1 MGFPAFNT
9 VCTCCS
15 LGLALAE
22 ERSARASSKVEKEYR
37 AMHAIS
43 FIQDLAVIMLV
54 AGVVTIL
61 FHRLKQPVVL
71 GYIVAGFIIGP
82 HTPPFGLIH
91 DEDTIKTLAE
101 LGVIFLMFCL
111 GLEFSLRK
119 LFKVGATAFI
129 AAFLEIVLMIW
140 IGFEIGRWFGW
151 NTMDALFLGAIL
163 AISSTTIIVKALNDL
178 KMKNERFAQLIFG
191 VLIVEDIL
199 GIGIIAL
206 LSGIAVSGSVSSGE
220 VFSTVGKLSL
230 FMIVALVI
238 GILLVPRLLAYV
250 AKFESN
256 EMLLITVLG
265 LCFGFCLLVVKL
277 EYSMVLGAFL
287 IGAIMAESRQLL
299 KIERL
304 IEPVR
309 DLFSAIFFVAIGL
322 MIDPQVLVDY
332 AWPIVVITL
341 AVVLGKMLSCGMGA
355 FIAGNDGRTSLRV
368 GMGLSQIGEF
378 SFIIAALGMTL
389 QVTSDFLY
397 PVAVAVSAITTLLT
411 PYLIRAADPL
421 SQKLGNVV
429 PRRLARVLSLYGEWL
444 RNIQPQGE
452 SAMLAAMIRRILLQV
467 GVNLALVIAI
477 FFSGGYFAGRIGDWL
492 TEWVTDVSQQKAL
505 IWGAALL
512 LSLPFL
518 IAAYR
523 KLKALSMLLA
533 EMGVKPEMAGRH
545 TQRVRRVVAEVIP
558 LLSLLVIFLL
568 LSALSASILPTSELL
583 LVIAVVAA
591 VVVSLLWRWFIRVHS
606 RMQIALLETLENS
619 RDHTH

>member
-1 MGFPAFNT
+1 
-9 VCTCCS
+9 
-15 LGLALAE
+15 
-22 ERSARASSKVEKEYR
+22 
-37 AMHAIS
+37 MHAIS

-61 FHRLKQPVVL
+61 FHRFKQPVVL

-151 NTMDALFLGAIL
+151 STMDSLFLGAIL

-206 LSGIAVSGSVSSGE
+206 LSGIAVSGTVSSGE

-230 FMIVALVI
+230 FMIVALVV

-322 MIDPQVLVDY
+322 MIDPRVLVDY
-332 AWPIVVITL
+332 AWPIAVITV

-421 SQKLGNVV
+421 SLKLGKVV
-429 PRRLARVLSLYGEWL
+429 PGRLARVLSLYGEWL
-444 RNIQPQGE
+444 RSIQPQGE
-452 SAMLAAMIRRILLQV
+452 GAMVAAMVRRILLQV

-477 FFSGGYFAGRIGDWL
+477 FFSGGYFAERIGTWL
-492 TEWVTDVSQQKAL
+492 MEWVGDISRQKAL

-533 EMGVKPEMAGRH
+533 ELGVKPEMAGRH
-545 TQRVRRVVAEVIP
+545 TQRVRRVIAEVIP

-568 LSALSASILPTSELL
+568 LSALSASILPTNELL

-591 VVVSLLWRWFIRVHS
+591 VVVALLWRWFIRVHT
-606 RMQIALLETLENS
+606 RMQIALLETLDNN
-619 RDHTH
+619 RDQAH

>member
-1 MGFPAFNT
+1 
-9 VCTCCS
+9 
-15 LGLALAE
+15 
-22 ERSARASSKVEKEYR
+22 
-37 AMHAIS
+37 MHAIS

-129 AAFLEIVLMIW
+129 AAFLEIILMIW
-140 IGFEIGRWFGW
+140 IGYEIGRWFDW
-151 NTMDALFLGAIL
+151 STMDSLFLGAIL

-178 KMKNERFAQLIFG
+178 KMKDQRFAQLIFG

-206 LSGIAVSGSVSSGE
+206 LSSIAVSGTVSSGE

-230 FMIVALVI
+230 FMVVALVI

-309 DLFSAIFFVAIGL
+309 DMFSAIFFVAIGL
-322 MIDPQVLVDY
+322 MIDPQILLQY
-332 AWPIVVITL
+332 AWPIAVITV
-341 AVVLGKMLSCGMGA
+341 AVVLGKMLSCGLGA

-411 PYLIRAADPL
+411 PYLIRGADPL
-421 SQKLGNVV
+421 SLKMAAVM
-429 PRRLARVLSLYGEWL
+429 PRRMSRVFGMYGEWL
-444 RNIQPQGE
+444 RSIQPQGE
-452 SAMLAAMIRRILLQV
+452 GAMLAAMIRKIVLQV
-467 GVNLALVIAI
+467 GVNLALVVAI
-477 FFSGGYFAGRIGDWL
+477 FFAGSYFAARIGGYLEGWISDPSW
-492 TEWVTDVSQQKAL
+492 QKAL
-505 IWGAALL
+505 IWGGALL

-533 EMGVKPEMAGRH
+533 EMSVKPEMAGRH
-545 TQRVRRVVAEVIP
+545 TQRVRRVIAELIP
-558 LLSLLVIFLL
+558 ILSLLVIFLL
-568 LSALSASILPTSELL
+568 LAALSASILPTNKL
-583 LVIAVVAA
+583 LVLIAVVAA
-591 VVVSLLWRWFIRVHS
+591 AVAAVLWRWFIRVHT
-606 RMQIALLETLENS
+606 RMQVALLETLDNHKDTPE
-619 RDHTH
+619 H

>member
-1 MGFPAFNT
+1 
-9 VCTCCS
+9 
-15 LGLALAE
+15 
-22 ERSARASSKVEKEYR
+22 
-37 AMHAIS
+37 
-43 FIQDLAVIMLV
+43 
-54 AGVVTIL
+54 
-61 FHRLKQPVVL
+61 
-71 GYIVAGFIIGP
+71 
-82 HTPPFGLIH
+82 
-91 DEDTIKTLAE
+91 
-101 LGVIFLMFCL
+101 
-111 GLEFSLRK
+111 
-119 LFKVGATAFI
+119 
-129 AAFLEIVLMIW
+129 
-140 IGFEIGRWFGW
+140 
-151 NTMDALFLGAIL
+151 MDSLFLGAIL

-206 LSGIAVSGSVSSGE
+206 LSGIAVSGQVSSGE

-230 FMIVALVI
+230 FMIVALVV

-256 EMLLITVLG
+256 EMLLVTVLG

-287 IGAIMAESRQLL
+287 IGAIMAESRQLV

-304 IEPVR
+304 IEPIR
-309 DLFSAIFFVAIGL
+309 DMFSAIFFVAIGL
-322 MIDPQVLVDY
+322 MIDPQILLDY
-332 AWPIVVITL
+332 AWPIAVITV
-341 AVVLGKMLSCGMGA
+341 AVVLGKMLSCGVGA

-397 PVAVAVSAITTLLT
+397 PVAVAVSAITTLST

-421 SQKLGNVV
+421 SN
-429 PRRLARVLSLYGEWL
+429 RLAGVMPTRISRVFSLYGEWL
-444 RNIQPQGE
+444 RSIQPQGE
-452 SAMLAAMIRRILLQV
+452 GALLASMIRRILLQV
-467 GVNLALVIAI
+467 GVNLALVVAI
-477 FFSGGYFAGRIGDWL
+477 FFSGGYFAERIGGYL
-492 TEWVTDVSQQKAL
+492 GEWITDPGWQKAL
-505 IWGAALL
+505 ILGCALL

-533 EMGVKPEMAGRH
+533 EMGVKAEMAGRH
-545 TQRVRRVVAEVIP
+545 TQRVRKVISELIP

-568 LSALSASILPTSELL
+568 LAALSASILPSVEV
-583 LVIAVVAA
+583 LVLIAVITALVAA
-591 VVVSLLWRWFIRVHS
+591 VLWRWFIRVHT
-606 RMQIALLETLENS
+606 RMQVALLETLGNHQDS
-619 RDHTH
+619 HDH

>member
-1 MGFPAFNT
+1 
-9 VCTCCS
+9 
-15 LGLALAE
+15 
-22 ERSARASSKVEKEYR
+22 
-37 AMHAIS
+37 MHAIS
-43 FIQDLAVIMLV
+43 FIQDLAVIMMV

-91 DEDTIKTLAE
+91 DEETIKILAE

-140 IGFEIGRWFGW
+140 IGYEIGRWFDW
-151 NTMDALFLGAIL
+151 NTMDSLFLGAIL

-429 PRRLARVLSLYGEWL
+429 PTRLARVLSLYGEWL

-477 FFSGGYFAGRIGDWL
+477 FFSGGYFAEPIGNWL
-492 TEWVTDVSQQKAL
+492 SEWVSDVSQQKAM

-545 TQRVRRVVAEVIP
+545 TQRVRRVIAEVIP

-591 VVVSLLWRWFIRVHS
+591 VVVALLWRWFIRVHT

-619 RDHTH
+619 RENTH

>member
-1 MGFPAFNT
+1 
-9 VCTCCS
+9 
-15 LGLALAE
+15 LGKFVPIHQIF
-22 ERSARASSKVEKEYR
+22 RVASSPLPSFLLVENARVALRNASQGAEP
-37 AMHAIS
+37 MHAIS

-82 HTPPFGLIH
+82 HTPPFALIH
-91 DEDTIKTLAE
+91 DEDTIKILAE

-129 AAFLEIVLMIW
+129 AAFLEITLMIW
-140 IGFEIGRWFGW
+140 IGYEIGQYFAWS
-151 NTMDALFLGAIL
+151 TMDSLFLGAIL

-178 KMKNERFAQLIFG
+178 KMKNQPFAQLIFG

-230 FMIVALVI
+230 FMIVALVV

-250 AKFESN
+250 AKFESD

-265 LCFGFCLLVVKL
+265 LCFGFCLLVVRL

-304 IEPVR
+304 IEPIR

-322 MIDPQVLVDY
+322 MIDPAILLDY
-332 AWPIVVITL
+332 AWPIAVITV
-341 AVVLGKMLSCGMGA
+341 AVVLGKVLSCGLGA
-355 FIAGNDGRTSLRV
+355 FLAGNDGKTSLRV

-378 SFIIAALGMTL
+378 SFIIAALGITL

-397 PVAVAVSAITTLLT
+397 PVAVAVSVITTLLT

-421 SQKLGNVV
+421 SN
-429 PRRLARVLSLYGEWL
+429 RLAAIVPVRVARVFGLYGEWL
-444 RNIQPQGE
+444 RNIQPHGE
-452 SAMLAAMIRRILLQV
+452 GALLASMIRRILLQV
-467 GVNLALVIAI
+467 GVNLALVVAI
-477 FFSGGYFAGRIGDWL
+477 FFCGGYFAERIGAHINDW
-492 TEWVTDVSQQKAL
+492 VGDAGQQKAW
-505 IWGAALL
+505 ICGAALL

-545 TQRVRRVVAEVIP
+545 TVRVRKVIAEVIP
-558 LLSLLVIFLL
+558 LLSILLIFALL
-568 LSALSASILPTSELL
+568 AALSASILPTNELL
-583 LVIAVVAA
+583 MLIAVIAAIVAA
-591 VVVSLLWRWFIRVHS
+591 VAWRWFIRVHT
-606 RMQIALLETLENS
+606 RMQIALLETLEQS
-619 RDHTH
+619 GH

>member
-1 MGFPAFNT
+1 
-9 VCTCCS
+9 
-15 LGLALAE
+15 
-22 ERSARASSKVEKEYR
+22 
-37 AMHAIS
+37 MHAIS
-43 FIQDLAVIMLV
+43 FIQDLAVIMMV

-151 NTMDALFLGAIL
+151 NTMDSLFLGAIL

-206 LSGIAVSGSVSSGE
+206 LSGIAVSGTVSSGE

-429 PRRLARVLSLYGEWL
+429 PSRLARVLSLYGEWL

-477 FFSGGYFAGRIGDWL
+477 FFSGGYFAERIGNWL
-492 TEWVTDVSQQKAL
+492 SEWVTDASQQKAV

-545 TQRVRRVVAEVIP
+545 TQRVRRVIAEVIP

-591 VVVSLLWRWFIRVHS
+591 VVVALLWRWLIRVHT

-619 RDHTH
+619 RENTH

>member
-1 MGFPAFNT
+1 
-9 VCTCCS
+9 
-15 LGLALAE
+15 
-22 ERSARASSKVEKEYR
+22 
-37 AMHAIS
+37 MHAIS
-43 FIQDLAVIMLV
+43 FIQDLAVIMMV

-151 NTMDALFLGAIL
+151 NTMDSLFLGAIL

-206 LSGIAVSGSVSSGE
+206 LSGIAVSGTVSSGE

-429 PRRLARVLSLYGEWL
+429 PSRLARVLSLYGEWL

-477 FFSGGYFAGRIGDWL
+477 FFSGGYFAERIGNWL
-492 TEWVTDVSQQKAL
+492 SEWVSDASQQKAV

-545 TQRVRRVVAEVIP
+545 TQRVRRVIAEVIP

-591 VVVSLLWRWFIRVHS
+591 VVVALLWRWFIRVHT

-619 RDHTH
+619 RENTH

>member
-1 MGFPAFNT
+1 VGVSAFNT

-15 LGLALAE
+15 LGFALAE

-151 NTMDALFLGAIL
+151 NTMDSLFLGAIL

-206 LSGIAVSGSVSSGE
+206 LSGIAVSGTVSSGE

-421 SQKLGNVV
+421 SLKLGNVM

-477 FFSGGYFAGRIGDWL
+477 FFSGGYFAERIGNWL
-492 TEWVTDVSQQKAL
+492 NEWVTDVSQQKAL

-619 RDHTH
+619 RDHSH